1 MDTSLSVRRFSR
13 RVVSVAAAGA
23 LSLAAVSVTS
33 SPSEAAVS
41 SQKVTVGVSTV
52 GQAFTSAPVRADF
65 TVANPSTNTGSVAA
79 FTIVVPPGVTRVA
92 PAGVTGPGN
101 WRQAVL
107 PCGAITGCS
116 ALVLVYASLPFSTS
130 VLKPGKSLTTSIIFT
145 TGASPSTLSFP
156 FIGVGYGLFTASST
170 PTINVISGDAAD
182 FLITSTTSLVTAGD
196 SGSFVLAT
204 RNAGGNTVP
213 FAGGNVTFTLGTEDA
228 GATLGYNGSTYSFTG
243 APSQVTVNLP
253 SSGSSLGTYPFAVK
267 FTAAGPT
274 SVTATLASNLQ
285 VHGSYA
291 LTVVPGAPS
300 KVNLLSVTDQGTG
313 AGVSSPTTLNPPPNG
328 PLFVGQPIVV
338 QFTVQ
343 DAYGNGVATSSG
355 VTVTTTGVGVF
366 TPLSSTASTGNDIA
380 SVTGTYNKSAAAVS
394 FGVSVASVVSPST
407 TLTDA
412 VVVGTGTGLF
422 VPGVPGVLT
431 STNFAPPVAGE
442 GQCSFA
448 TITVVC
454 ASANLPAGANGA
466 VTLALEQCPAT
477 LQFCL
482 DNTNNTV
489 ANLSTGPN
497 GFKAANGA
505 PLYDAAN
512 PVTFLYGCSVTECPH
527 KVNGVNDDL
536 LSNGVYFVYNEWEES
551 VEDYNAYPLR
561 ISYPA
566 TPLTYDLVPACQIGT
581 LNGNVTVTSISQG
594 TPLPSV
600 TNLVALRAYQAQAP
614 IAVPLSK
621 ACVDVTNILRN
632 TTSTDPAVRGQV
644 VFPIYFF
651 DDPKIIVGR

>member
-23 LSLAAVSVTS
+23 LSLAAVTVTS

-65 TVANPSTNTGSVAA
+65 TVANPTTNSGSVAA

-107 PCGAITGCS
+107 PCGAITSCS

-130 VLKPGKSLTTSIIFT
+130 VLKPGKSLTTSVLFT
-145 TGASPSTLSFP
+145 TGATPSTLSFP

-182 FLITSTTSLVTAGD
+182 FVITSTTPLVTAGD

-204 RNAGGNTVP
+204 QNTGNLNVP
-213 FAGGNVTFTLGTEDA
+213 FAGGDVTFALGTEDA
-228 GATLGYNGSTYSFTG
+228 AASLVYNGVTYPFTG
-243 APSQVTVNLP
+243 TPSKVTVNLP
-253 SSGSSLGTYPFAVK
+253 TSGSAVGTYPFDVK

-274 SVTATLASNLQ
+274 AVTATLASNIQ
-285 VHGSYA
+285 VDGSYA
-291 LTVVPGAPS
+291 LTVVPAAPT
-300 KVNLLSVTDQGTG
+300 KVNLLSVTDLGTG
-313 AGVSSPTTLNPPPNG
+313 AGVSGPTPTG

-355 VTVTTTGVGVF
+355 VTVTTTGAGVF

-380 SVTGTYNKSAAAVS
+380 SVTGTYSKSDSAVS
-394 FGVSVASVVSPST
+394 FGVSVASVPSPST

-422 VPGVPGVLT
+422 VPGVAGALT
-431 STNFAPPVAGE
+431 STNFTPPVGGQ
-442 GQCSFA
+442 GQCNFV
-448 TITVVC
+448 TIDVVC
-454 ASANLPAGANGA
+454 ASASLPAGANGA
-466 VTLALEQCPAT
+466 VTLALEQCPT
-477 LQFCL
+477 SLPFCL

-489 ANLSTGPN
+489 ANLSTGVN
-497 GFKAANGA
+497 GFKDANGGN
-505 PLYDAAN
+505 LYGPVN

-527 KVNGVNDDL
+527 GVRNSNGVVVNDD
-536 LSNGVYFVYNEWEES
+536 VYEGSYNLYNSWEES

-566 TPLTYDLVPACQIGT
+566 APTTYDIVPACQIGT

-600 TNLVALRAYQAQAP
+600 TNLVALRDYQGSVQA
-614 IAVPLSK
+614 PLSK
-621 ACVDVTNILRN
+621 ACVDVTKILRN
-632 TTSTDPAVRGQV
+632 LSTDPAVRGQV